1 MRRLLLAA
9 AIGLLLNA
17 GAARANSLEEGKA
30 AYGRGDY
37 ADAIKWFGYAA
48 AAQGNAEAQVS
59 LGRMYDTGTG
69 VARNYAEAVRLYRLA
84 AAQGNAEGQYR
95 LGSMYGFGAGVPKD
109 DAEAVKWYQLAA
121 AQGHAGGQLSL
132 GTAYDLGKGVA
143 QNYAEAGK
151 WFRLAAAQG
160 DKYAMA
166 SLGSYEIG
174 RDNVR
179 AYMWLTLG
187 EGLGDRNRDYSLDM
201 AARKMT
207 SQQIADAQRMAREC
221 QQRNFKDCDSIQTGS
236 DTAANAPPRANELS
250 WSGSNTSNTRP
261 FSVDG
266 PWELHWSATGSFFSI
281 FIRSESGDVVGVG
294 ANQAGSGDGS
304 SFQPKGGRYFL
315 AVSAI
320 GQWRIWITPP

>member
-9 AIGLLLNA
+9 ATIALLSA
-17 GAARANSLEEGKA
+17 GAAWAGSLEEGKA

-37 ADAIKWFGYAA
+37 ADALKWFGYAA
-48 AAQGNAEAQVS
+48 VAQGNAEAQVA
-59 LGRMYDTGTG
+59 LGRMYDVGAG
-69 VARNYAEAVRLYRLA
+69 VARNYAEAVRLYRLG

-95 LGSMYGFGAGVPKD
+95 LGTMYSFGAGVPKD
-109 DAEAVKWYQLAA
+109 DAEAVKWYRLAA
-121 AQGHAGGQLSL
+121 AQGHAGSQLSL

-143 QNYAEAGK
+143 QDKAEAGK
-151 WFRLAAAQG
+151 WYRLAAAQG

-166 SLGSYEIG
+166 SLGIYEIG
-174 RDNVR
+174 GDNVH

-187 EGLGDRNRDYSLDM
+187 EGMGDRDRDFELDM
-201 AARKMT
+201 VAKKMT
-207 SQQIADAQRMAREC
+207 PQQIAQAQMMAKEC
-221 QQRNFKDCDSIQTGS
+221 QARKFKDCELIQAGS
-236 DTAANAPPRANELS
+236 FQTTKAATSGSELS

-261 FSVDG
+261 FTVDS

-281 FIRSESGDVVGVG
+281 MIRSETGDLIGVG

-315 AVSAI
+315 AVSAL